1 VGTTTRISILIY
13 EEFGIVQ
20 LNVVRG
26 WINNMKKQVL
36 RHVDPSDQS
45 AQMKGDHYIRML
57 DAQLITCDQT
67 EDAIDK
73 LT

>member
-1 VGTTTRISILIY
+1 
-13 EEFGIVQ
+13 
-20 LNVVRG
+20 
-26 WINNMKKQVL
+26 MKKQVL